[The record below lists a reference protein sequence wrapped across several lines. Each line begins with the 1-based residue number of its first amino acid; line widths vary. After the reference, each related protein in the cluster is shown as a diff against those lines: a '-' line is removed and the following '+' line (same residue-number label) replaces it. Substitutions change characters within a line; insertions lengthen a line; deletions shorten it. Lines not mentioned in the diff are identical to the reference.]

1 MVRYVLLRL
10 AGAAGVVLI
19 VSMVTFA
26 IFQLAPRLTD
36 TNLAYY
42 YTGKN
47 TSAAQADAV
56 ARKFGFDKPVVEQY
70 WTYLSGIVAG
80 RELSDGVTEVE
91 CPAPCLGYS
100 FRQNRP
106 VLEMMG
112 EAFPVTLG
120 LTAGAA
126 VLWLAFGVAGGVVSA
141 VWRGTVL
148 DRVTTTVALLGVS
161 VPEFFTGML
170 LIYLLTSGPDWLRLY
185 PEGINY
191 VPFTEDPAGWF
202 VNMVPPWICL
212 ALLFAA
218 LYTRLTRSNMLE
230 IMNEDYMMTARAKG
244 LGRSAIIGRHGLR
257 AALPPLVTVA
267 GLDIGGLLGGAVLI
281 ETLFSFPGM
290 GRVAFSAITS
300 QDLPVIM
307 GVTLVAAL
315 AIVLANLVVDVVY
328 GLADPRVRHAR

>member
-1 MVRYVLLRL
+1 MVRYVLVRL
-10 AGAAGVVLI
+10 LGAAGVVLV
-19 VSMVTFA
+19 VSVVAFA
-26 IFQLAPRLTD
+26 IFQLVPRLTD
-36 TNLAYY
+36 TNLAFY

-47 TSAAQADAV
+47 TSAAQAEAV
-56 ARKFGFDKPVVEQY
+56 SRKFGFDKPVVEQY
-70 WTYLSGIVAG
+70 WSYLSGVVAG
-80 RELSDGVTEVE
+80 RDVSDGVTDLH
-91 CPAPCLGYS
+91 CAAPCLGYS

-106 VLEMMG
+106 VLEMIG

-141 VWRGTVL
+141 VRRGTVA
-148 DRVTTTVALLGVS
+148 DRLTTTVALLGVS
-161 VPEFFTGML
+161 VPEFFTGMV
-170 LIYLLTSGPDWLRLY
+170 LIYLLTSGPEWLRYY

-191 VPFTEDPAGWF
+191 VPFTTDPAGWF

-218 LYTRLTRSNMLE
+218 LYTRLTRANMLE
-230 IMNEDYMMTARAKG
+230 IMSEDYMVTARAKG
-244 LGRSAIIGRHGLR
+244 LAPRTIIGRHGLR
-257 AALPPLVTVA
+257 AALPPLITIT

-290 GRVAFSAITS
+290 GRMAYSAITS

-307 GVTLVAAL
+307 GVTLVAAIG
-315 AIVLANLVVDVVY
+315 IVLANLVVDLGY
-328 GLADPRVRHAR
+328 GLADPRVRHGR